1 MPGTTNLDR
10 SVLPIP
16 HRPYDGPVFEDR
28 RIVWEKRL
36 AEPPAN
42 QFVVLAEE
50 EGDGVG
56 FACAYGRDDP
66 RWGTLLD
73 NIHVRPALH
82 RRHRRRAH
90 LVRLGIVAQ
99 GDAQL
104 GQHLAYKARKA
115 GVPFLEV
122 DAAHT
127 ARPGQADAL
136 RALLRGM
143 VPHCRAEPG
152 NLRWDVWQDQAQA
165 DRYVLD
171 ELYRDD
177 DAVAAHR
184 ETPHFRYYL
193 AGIHD
198 VAERI
203 ALVLDPV
210 EVDAEDKATR

>member
-1 MPGTTNLDR
+1 MTT
-10 SVLPIP
+10 PIKMMA
-16 HRPYDGPVFEDR
+16 
-28 RIVWEKRL
+28 IL
-36 AEPPAN
+36 
-42 QFVVLAEE
+42 
-50 EGDGVG
+50 
-56 FACAYGRDDP
+56 
-66 RWGTLLD
+66 
-73 NIHVRPALH
+73 
-82 RRHRRRAH
+82 
-90 LVRLGIVAQ
+90 
-99 GDAQL
+99 
-104 GQHLAYKARKA
+104 
-115 GVPFLEV
+115 
-122 DAAHT
+122 T

-152 NLRWDVWQDQAQA
+152 NLRWDVWQDRSQT

-184 ETPHFRYYL
+184 ATPHFRYYL

-210 EVDAEDKATR
+210 EVEG